1 MVFMS
6 KGQERKG
13 EKSPIPN
20 FPAIW
25 LPTTVPSFFVSLS
38 EDIPCVL
45 FSGS

>member
-13 EKSPIPN
+13 EKSPTPN
-20 FPAIW
+20 LPAIW

-45 FSGS
+45 LSGT

>member
-13 EKSPIPN
+13 EKSPTPN
-20 FPAIW
+20 LRAIW

-38 EDIPCVL
+38 EDILCVL